1 MTKTNPNYCPCI
13 DKEMRTLKDC
23 CNEASQLHNFHNL
36 LAPQKISERFG
47 ACLSIAVPQKQPK
60 KHTLSHPSPPF
71 SFFKIWVCKLNSY
84 TFVLGQT
91 AQDTC
96 AWPAPGNDNIISLS
110 IPLLSNKRNVTE
122 DDW

>member
-36 LAPQKISERFG
+36 LAPQKISKRFG

-60 KHTLSHPSPPF
+60 KH
-71 SFFKIWVCKLNSY
+71 
-84 TFVLGQT
+84 
-91 AQDTC
+91 
-96 AWPAPGNDNIISLS
+96 SLS
-110 IPLLSNKRNVTE
+110 PLSTFFFLQNMGLQVE
-122 DDW
+122 